1 MPSHRFSISASV
13 GFEIACAILIAPY
26 PPAARGK
33 VAVARA
39 EVRRRDCRSMVEVGG
54 IQREERR
61 GVVVVGAIEVRKVV
75 RQFELGSFWM
85 SYE

>member
-1 MPSHRFSISASV
+1 
-13 GFEIACAILIAPY
+13 
-26 PPAARGK
+26 
-33 VAVARA
+33 
-39 EVRRRDCRSMVEVGG
+39 MVEVGG